1 MTIVVII
8 HGYIIPEWEL
18 IKNAIL
24 YEYNGDDMW
33 LYNYTY
39 TSRYIH
45 MHSGK
50 IMGLLSIVVGCNI
63 ISWEYWTADI
73 NLMRM

>member
-24 YEYNGDDMW
+24 YEYNGDDM
-33 LYNYTY
+33 
-39 TSRYIH
+39 
-45 MHSGK
+45 
-50 IMGLLSIVVGCNI
+50 
-63 ISWEYWTADI
+63 
-73 NLMRM
+73 